1 MFSSVTKGGGS
12 SLKVAWG
19 GGGLT
24 YRPRGSY
31 YYSKLNCYSMPAQ
44 TRGGIWRSEGWTGE
58 RVFSTPLGVKIR
70 RVNGCYQYNPPSL
83 KFSCVRVLDY
93 NFRDPRNPRLY
104 TAVQACVDK
113 LVDMVEEHLVG
124 VQWEGISNR
133 SRLAIF

>member
-1 MFSSVTKGGGS
+1 
-12 SLKVAWG
+12 
-19 GGGLT
+19 
-24 YRPRGSY
+24 
-31 YYSKLNCYSMPAQ
+31 MPAR
-44 TRGGIWRSEGWTGE
+44 TRGGIWRNDGWTGE

-70 RVNGCYQYNPPSL
+70 QVNGCYQYNPPSL

-93 NFRDPRNPRLY
+93 NFWDPKNLRLY

-133 SRLAIF
+133 SRSAAFSEFPRIIQLSPVLICD